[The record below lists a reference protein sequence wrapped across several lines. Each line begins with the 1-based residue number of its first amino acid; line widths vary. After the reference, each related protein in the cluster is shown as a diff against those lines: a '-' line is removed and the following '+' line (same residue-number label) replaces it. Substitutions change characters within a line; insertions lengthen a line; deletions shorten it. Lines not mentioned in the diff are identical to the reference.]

1 MSPTPDTVRRVPGWA
16 VVAVFLLLA
25 GAIGG
30 GVRYLLQTVPPGSQP
45 APSPAPSGAS
55 ASTSTGTSTAVEA
68 P

>member
-1 MSPTPDTVRRVPGWA
+1 MSAAPDAGRRVPGWA
-16 VVAVFLLLA
+16 FVAVFLVLA

-45 APSPAPSGAS
+45 GPASAQPAPIKAS
-55 ASTSTGTSTAVEA
+55 ASATTTEA